1 MRRRIAR
8 EFPKHFGKDWL
19 DRVIQDWPKL
29 RRRVGGEVEVE
40 RLTLHRR
47 HVADGRAESEEFF
60 EARHFRA
67 LVEGYADAFPPML
80 VSHSHMLDSV
90 RESRN
95 VTEHGS
101 HLSESTSAQQ
111 ALITCRAVL
120 AYAKDQDA
128 VNEIERLQSQLN
140 DLDSEDA
147 PGFTGQDEEPR
158 DAQPEDEASLAEQ
171 DGEPRDA
178 QPEDEASLAEQDGEP
193 RDAQPEDGAS
203 LAEQN
208 GEPRDAQPEDGASL
222 AEQDGEPRDAQ
233 PEDGVSL
240 AEQDGE
246 PHDAQP
252 EDGASLA
259 EQDGEPPARRA
270 EGGGLSRRFYSVL
283 VALVIAAIA
292 ALLLLLLSGN
302 GSPVC
307 NDIDDVELRGPGGST
322 ELAALGDYCTD
333 SDEDEL
339 AFSAASSDN
348 GVVSATVA
356 GDSLTLIAGGGDGG
370 TATITVTA
378 TDPDGRSAT
387 ASFDVT
393 VNPPPPPPNQPP
405 VCDDVED
412 ITIVVDGER
421 EVSISCSDPDGDMI
435 VLRVGVDSQTDH
447 FSVSPDTAS
456 INGSG
461 TRQFTITG
469 LSPTGLS
476 PSAGANY
483 VEIEA
488 DDGKGGTSRVRFN
501 VAVEDLPP
509 VEPQETEGEL
519 ESDGSGQTESLPGDG
534 AATDDDSPTTVRGYV
549 IARVHPLPEKDRRGS
564 YRIEFGF
571 LSSEVLAS
579 GTDRTAVVEANKHL
593 LPPRRHV
600 DEALMLD
607 RARDNNRNWLRSS
620 PIDVFPFG
628 GDDATLS
635 GEPLLTGRV
644 IARWSPTS
652 GGQFRVELGFLPEW
666 AFQEAGGD
674 AQRAVE
680 LYANL
685 LPNPARYLT
694 ESQINSE
701 ADRNEPRWLT
711 SSLVTIGRPVT
722 NGR

>member
-1 MRRRIAR
+1 MVTPSRSEVARVVESAIKDVYEPAMRRRIAR

-178 QPEDEASLAEQDGEP
+178 QPED
-193 RDAQPEDGAS
+193 
-203 LAEQN
+203 
-208 GEPRDAQPEDGASL
+208 
-222 AEQDGEPRDAQ
+222 
-233 PEDGVSL
+233 GV
-240 AEQDGE
+240 
-246 PHDAQP
+246 
-252 EDGASLA
+252 SLA
-259 EQDGEPPARRA
+259 EQDGEPPARRTK
-270 EGGGLSRRFYSVL
+270 GDGLRRRRFYVFGAGL
-283 VALVIAAIA
+283 LIIAAIITVIAALIW
-292 ALLLLLLSGN
+292 LLSGN

-307 NDIDDVELRGPGGST
+307 SDIGDVELRGPSGST

-501 VAVEDLPP
+501 VAVEDQPP
-509 VEPQETEGEL
+509 VGPQETGGEL
-519 ESDGSGQTESLPGDG
+519 ESDESGQTESADGEG

-564 YRIEFGF
+564 YRIELGF

-600 DEALMLD
+600 DEALMLE

-652 GGQFRVELGFLPEW
+652 GGQFRVEFGFLPEW
-666 AFQEAGGD
+666 AFEAAGGD
-674 AQRAVE
+674 IERAAE
-680 LYANL
+680 MYAHL
-685 LPNPARYLT
+685 LPNPGRYLT
-694 ESQINSE
+694 ESRINNE
-701 ADRNEPRWLT
+701 ADRNEPRWLI